1 MLSNEFRTGVIKPV
15 ECFKEGWEIIKSDY
29 WMLFVIT
36 LVGAL
41 IGGVSFYV
49 LLGAMS
55 CGIYY
60 CYIRKIDGAPSV
72 SFDDLFKGF
81 KYFMPSLLAT
91 VIIVVPIFLVF
102 GIMYVPLIM
111 ATAMGAR
118 LSQSE
123 MMSLLGGA
131 LIVEIIVA
139 FFMVC
144 LHTLLIFTFPLII
157 DRNLSAIDAIK
168 TSARAVLKNLGGVVG
183 LIGVSFVLSIVGYL
197 ALCIGLYFAIPIIV
211 AGFAVAYR
219 KVFPNLNAPNA
230 NNPPPPN
237 AFRGAGNYN

>member
-1 MLSNEFRTGVIKPV
+1 MLPNEFRTGVIKPV

-72 SFDDLFKGF
+72 TFDDLFKGF

-91 VIIVVPIFLVF
+91 ILIVVPIFVVV
-102 GIMYVPLIM
+102 GIIYVPIIM
-111 ATAMGAR
+111 AAAMGSK

-123 MMSLLGGA
+123 LTTMMLGA
-131 LIVEIIVA
+131 FAVEIIVA
-139 FFMVC
+139 FFMIC
-144 LHTLLIFTFPLII
+144 LQTLLLFTFPLII
-157 DRNLSAIDAIK
+157 DRNLSAVAAIK

-183 LIGVSFVLSIVGYL
+183 LIGVSFVISIVGYL
-197 ALCIGLYFAIPIIV
+197 ALCIGLYFVIPIIV

-219 KVFPNLNAPNA
+219 RVFPNLNAPNA

>member
-1 MLSNEFRTGVIKPV
+1 MQSNEFRTGVIKPV
-15 ECFKEGWEIIKSDY
+15 ECFKEGWELIKSDY

-41 IGGVSFYV
+41 IGGISFYV
-49 LLGAMS
+49 LLGAMM

-60 CYIRKIDGAPSV
+60 CYLRKIDGASSV

-81 KYFMPSLLAT
+81 KYFAPSLLAT
-91 VIIVVPIFLVF
+91 VLIVVPIFLVI
-102 GIMYVPLIM
+102 GIIYVPLIM
-111 ATAMGAR
+111 AAAMGPR
-118 LSQSE
+118 LSQGE
-123 MMSLLGGA
+123 MMSLMGGA
-131 LIVEIIVA
+131 LIVEIIAA

-144 LHTLLIFTFPLII
+144 LHTLLLFTFPLII
-157 DRNLSAIDAIK
+157 DRNLPAVAAIK
-168 TSARAVLKNLGGVVG
+168 TSARAVFKNLGGVAG
-183 LIGVSFVLSIVGYL
+183 LIGVSFVISIVGYL
-197 ALCIGLYFAIPIIV
+197 ALCIGLYFVIPIIT

-219 KVFPNLNAPNA
+219 KVFPSLNSPNA

>member
-1 MLSNEFRTGVIKPV
+1 MSPNEFRTGVIKPV

-41 IGGVSFYV
+41 IGGVSMYV
-49 LLGAMS
+49 LLGAMM

-60 CYIRKIDGAPSV
+60 CYLRKIDGSPSV

-91 VIIVVPIFLVF
+91 ILIVVPIFLVV
-102 GIMYVPLIM
+102 GIIYVPLIM
-111 ATAMGAR
+111 AAAMGSK

-123 MMSLLGGA
+123 LTAMMFGA
-131 LIVEIIVA
+131 FAVEIIVA
-139 FFMVC
+139 FLMVC
-144 LHTLLIFTFPLII
+144 LHTLLLFTFPLII
-157 DRNLSAIDAIK
+157 DRNLSAFAAIK
-168 TSARAVLKNLGGVVG
+168 TSARAVLKNLGGVAG
-183 LIGVSFVLSIVGYL
+183 LIGVSFVLTIIGYL
-197 ALCIGLYFAIPIIV
+197 ALCIGLYFVIPIV
-211 AGFAVAYR
+211 MAGFAVAYR
-219 KVFPNLNAPNA
+219 KVFPNLNSSNA

>member
-1 MLSNEFRTGVIKPV
+1 MLPNEFRTGVIKPV

-41 IGGVSFYV
+41 IGGVSMYV
-49 LLGAMS
+49 LLGAMM

-60 CYIRKIDGAPSV
+60 CYLKKIDGAGPV

-81 KYFMPSLLAT
+81 SYFTPSLVAT
-91 VIIVVPIFLVF
+91 ILIVVPIFLVL
-102 GIMYVPLIM
+102 GIFYVPFILAM
-111 ATAMGAR
+111 AMGPR
-118 LSQSE
+118 LSQGE

-131 LIVEIIVA
+131 FVVEIIGA
-139 FFMVC
+139 FLMVC
-144 LHTLLIFTFPLII
+144 FHTLLMFTFPLII
-157 DRNLSAIDAIK
+157 DRNLSSLDAIK
-168 TSARAVLKNLGGVVG
+168 TSARAVLKNMGGVVG

-197 ALCIGLYFAIPIIV
+197 ALCIGLYFVIPIMM

-219 KVFPNLNAPNA
+219 KVFPNLNSTNA

>member
-1 MLSNEFRTGVIKPV
+1 MSPNEFRTGVIKPV

-41 IGGVSFYV
+41 IGGVSMYV
-49 LLGAMS
+49 LLGAMM

-60 CYIRKIDGAPSV
+60 CYLRKIDGAPSV

-91 VIIVVPIFLVF
+91 ILIVVPIFLVV
-102 GIMYVPLIM
+102 GIIYVPLIM
-111 ATAMGAR
+111 AAAMGSK

-123 MMSLLGGA
+123 LTAMMFGA
-131 LIVEIIVA
+131 FAVEIIVA
-139 FFMVC
+139 FLMVC
-144 LHTLLIFTFPLII
+144 LHTLLLFTFPLII
-157 DRNLSAIDAIK
+157 DRNLSAFAAIK
-168 TSARAVLKNLGGVVG
+168 TSARAVLKNLGGVAG
-183 LIGVSFVLSIVGYL
+183 LIGVSFVLTIIGYL
-197 ALCIGLYFAIPIIV
+197 ALCIGLYFVIPIV
-211 AGFAVAYR
+211 MAGFAVAYR
-219 KVFPNLNAPNA
+219 KVFPNLNSSNA

>member
-1 MLSNEFRTGVIKPV
+1 MLPNEFRTGVIKPV

-36 LVGAL
+36 LVGAM
-41 IGGVSFYV
+41 IAGVSFYV

-60 CYIRKIDGAPSV
+60 CYIRKIDGSPAV

-91 VIIVVPIFLVF
+91 ILIVVPIFLVI
-102 GIMYVPLIM
+102 GIVYVPFIM
-111 ATAMGAR
+111 AAVMGAR
-118 LSQSE
+118 LSQGE
-123 MMSLLGGA
+123 MMSLMGGA
-131 LIVEIIVA
+131 LIVEIFVA

-157 DRNLSAIDAIK
+157 DRNLSAIEAVK
-168 TSARAVLKNLGGVVG
+168 TSARAVLKNMGGVVG

-197 ALCIGLYFAIPIIV
+197 ALCIGLYFVIPIIV

-219 KVFPNLNAPNA
+219 KVFPNLDLPNG